1 MMIQLAAC
9 LALALFQA
17 EDPGKGRLPVQVP
30 EGWTGKRQEAAYVL
44 TPKDLP
50 AGKLYTVI
58 SADLVE
64 KVGSLKGLLDAGKAS
79 LGESGKFTALRDPAP
94 GSSVGGWNYEVVMGP
109 LEKDGATLLA
119 QVVAFRKGEDEGL
132 LITVADSIETLTK
145 YSDGFTA
152 IVRNV
157 GAPKAAP
164 APAVAAG
171 KVDLR
176 YKAPE
181 GWVAKTLEQGVL
193 LVEEKSDFYDK
204 HSYRLMI
211 LPSEPLTGSLRA
223 KFLEVWA
230 AQIQPGIDTTIV
242 PLPLMRRLKSGS
254 VVAFDLDPSAKTK
267 AGVAHHGGMYLL
279 ARGNR
284 CVPILCFHFGLGD
297 TKPLLAAVEPL
308 LESAEIP
315 GAGDAAISLFDAADL
330 VGNWNTSSLSLAN
343 YVTAG
348 GAYAGDASISTADY
362 FHLNKDGTFTKTFI
376 GITSTRRLKET
387 MEGTWKL
394 DDAGLLLTLKDPDA
408 KPQLYRVFGVGG
420 DAKGGNFLVLSN
432 AANTDEQ
439 VDLCIARRMFS
450 GTWYKRKD

>member
-1 MMIQLAAC
+1 MLPLLLSAL
-9 LALALFQA
+9 LALAQTD
-17 EDPGKGRLPVQVP
+17 EPGKGRLPIQVP
-30 EGWTGKRQEAAYVL
+30 DGWTGKRQEAAFVL
-44 TPKDLP
+44 TPKDIP

-58 SADLVE
+58 SADLTL

-79 LGESGKFTALRDPAP
+79 LAESGNFKPLRDPAA
-94 GSSVGGWNYEVVMGP
+94 STSVGGWDYEVLMGP
-109 LEKDGATLLA
+109 LEKDGATLMA
-119 QVVAFRKGEDEGL
+119 QLVAFRKGEEEGL
-132 LITVADSIETLTK
+132 LITVADSVETLTR

-157 GAPKAAP
+157 GAPKAEP

-171 KVDLR
+171 KVDLV
-176 YKAPE
+176 YKTPE
-181 GWVAKTLEQGVL
+181 GWVSKTLVQGVL
-193 LVEEKSDFYDK
+193 FTNEKSDFYTK
-204 HSYRLMI
+204 YSYRIMI

-230 AQIQPGIDTTIV
+230 TQIKAGIDTNIV
-242 PLPLMRRLKSGS
+242 PLPLMRRLKSGA
-254 VVAFDLDPSAKTK
+254 VVAFDQDPAAKTK
-267 AGVAHHGGMYLL
+267 EGVAHHGGLYLL

-284 CVPILCFHFGLGD
+284 CVPILCFYFGLGD
-297 TKPLLAAVEPL
+297 TKPVQAAVEPL

-315 GAGDAAISLFDAADL
+315 GAGDAAITLFDAADL
-330 VGNWNTSSLSLAN
+330 AGNWTTSSMSLAN
-343 YVTAG
+343 YVTSS

-362 FHLNKDGTFTKTFI
+362 FHLNKDGTFSKTFI

-394 DDAGLLLTLKDPDA
+394 DDSRLLLTLKDPEA
-408 KPQLYRVFGVGG
+408 KPQAYRVFGVGG

-432 AANTDEQ
+432 SSNTDEQ